1 MEKKIE
7 IKPVN
12 QIGVRHW
19 VCRIIDEDGYT
30 AYACYGSTKEEAE
43 SNARIAAKGYLVED
57 MIPHLEDYLKVL
69 KWSFSELSP
78 NVVDLTEL
86 LTKAKM

>member
-7 IKPVN
+7 IKEPE
-12 QIGVRHW
+12 QHMTW
-19 VCRIIDEDGYT
+19 WKCKVCFNHETVFLCFGD
-30 AYACYGSTKEEAE
+30 TKEEAE
-43 SNARIAAKGYLVED
+43 SNARIAAKGYLVDE
-57 MIPHLEDYLKVL
+57 MTKHLEDYLKVL

>member
-1 MEKKIE
+1 MENKIE
-7 IKPVN
+7 ISKAIKN
-12 QIGVRHW
+12 RMGSWKCQISVDT
-19 VCRIIDEDGYT
+19 VILID
-30 AYACYGSTKEEAE
+30 AYGLSPEEAE

-57 MIPHLEDYLKVL
+57 MIPHLEDYLKAL

-86 LTKAKM
+86 LTKAKTV